1 MNLLLDTHALLWWL
15 DDPGQLSEKARA
27 AVAEGGNAVF
37 VSAAAAW
44 EIAIKKSLGRL
55 DAPDDLQEVIVEER
69 FQPLPIGIPHALA
82 VVTLP
87 PIHQDPF
94 DRIQI
99 AQAKLENL
107 TLVTRD
113 PFIHQYDLNLL
124 EA

>member
-1 MNLLLDTHALLWWL
+1 MA
-15 DDPGQLSEKARA
+15 
-27 AVAEGGNAVF
+27 
-37 VSAAAAW
+37 
-44 EIAIKKSLGRL
+44 
-55 DAPDDLQEVIVEER
+55 EER
-69 FQPLPIGIPHALA
+69 FQPLPIDIPHALA

-99 AQAKLENL
+99 AQARLENL

-113 PFIHQYDLNLL
+113 PFIHHYDLNLL